1 LVFGLG
7 RGFFGLEEKE
17 VLRPVDFVFGF
28 LENNIS
34 KECTELFLAE
44 RNAFEFLKLLRG
56 IKVNNGSALEEEF
69 DGCFEEELII
79 VGFGGF
85 LDGLG
90 GGKFPGDERDVT
102 LR

>member
-1 LVFGLG
+1 MG